1 MKKFWMIGLVV
12 VIALALALPGSV
24 LAQERKE
31 KVKEKVE
38 AIKNLTPEQK
48 AAIKKKVEDGVNEL
62 KNLTPEQKTEIKNK
76 LTATVEKLK
85 NMTPEEKA
93 QVKEAIG
100 MFKELTPDQQ
110 KNLLKAIFKK

>member
-1 MKKFWMIGLVV
+1 MKKIWMVGLVV
-12 VIALALALPGSV
+12 LISFALALPGSI
-24 LAQERKE
+24 LAQERQE
-31 KVKEKVE
+31 KVKEKV
-38 AIKNLTPEQK
+38 
-48 AAIKKKVEDGVNEL
+48 AAI

-85 NMTPEEKA
+85 NMTHEEKA